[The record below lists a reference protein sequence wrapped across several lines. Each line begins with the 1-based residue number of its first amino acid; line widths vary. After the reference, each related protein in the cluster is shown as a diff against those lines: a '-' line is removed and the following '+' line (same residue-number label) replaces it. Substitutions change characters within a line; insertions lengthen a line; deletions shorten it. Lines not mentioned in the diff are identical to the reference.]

1 MVNDIPNTLA
11 NQGSMAASADSRST
25 GSQVQAL
32 ARPAVSQMTA
42 VVETTGPTESAQST
56 PSPQA
61 LNETV
66 SRLNEAVQVVKRDL
80 QFRVDDESGR
90 TVITVLD
97 SETEEVIRQIPPEQV
112 LTLARNIESLKG
124 LLFTAEA

>member
-1 MVNDIPNTLA
+1 MVNDISNTLA
-11 NQGSMAASADSRST
+11 NQGSMAASADTQST
-25 GSQVQAL
+25 SSQMQAQ
-32 ARPAVSQMTA
+32 ARPAVSQATP
-42 VVETTGPTESAQST
+42 VVETTQPAESAQAT
-56 PSPQA
+56 PSAHA

-112 LTLARNIESLKG
+112 LTLAKNIESLKG

>member
-1 MVNDIPNTLA
+1 MVNDISNTVSG
-11 NQGSMAASADSRST
+11 QGSMTPSADSQPSS
-25 GSQVQAL
+25 SQMQAQS
-32 ARPAVSQMTA
+32 RPAVSQAVT
-42 VVETTGPTESAQST
+42 VVETARPSESVQAT
-56 PSPQA
+56 PSAQA

-112 LTLARNIESLKG
+112 LTLAKNIESLKG

>member
-1 MVNDIPNTLA
+1 MVNDISNTVA
-11 NQGSMAASADSRST
+11 SQGSMTSSADSLPTST
-25 GSQVQAL
+25 QMQAQS
-32 ARPAVSQMTA
+32 RPAVSQAVT
-42 VVETTGPTESAQST
+42 VVETTEPTESAQAT
-56 PSPQA
+56 PSAQA

-90 TVITVLD
+90 TIITVLD

-112 LTLARNIESLKG
+112 LTLAKNIESLKG

>member
-11 NQGSMAASADSRST
+11 SQGSMNASGDAQAT
-25 GSQVQAL
+25 GTQLQAQTRPSVSQV
-32 ARPAVSQMTA
+32 TA
-42 VVETTGPTESAQST
+42 VVETTGPSESAQAT
-56 PSPQA
+56 PSAQA

-90 TVITVLD
+90 TIITVLD

-112 LTLARNIESLKG
+112 LTLAKNIESLKG